1 MAKVPTGNEIEV
13 EFEDDSNS
21 GATDTP
27 ESNPTADEQTQVE
40 TDAEAAGVNTSELE
54 GKRAKKRQKN
64 ALLKKVGELGETFG
78 ASKTC
83 MIELAAEV
91 TEAAVNKTIGESDA
105 EELYKAFKARA
116 DKRATTDAGLV
127 PDEEVETQTQ
137 QVSKLRSFIKLGNQ
151 MEEAVDIVQRAIAV
165 HLAAKQANP
174 KAVMKGSTYT
184 VLGSI
189 VTEQMR
195 DKRAGVALTDEEM
208 HKHIAREVTEP
219 GAVTAATKVRQ
230 ALDAALSAEK
240 GSSSDKHYRAP
251 LVSENLT
258 QAIDALYR
266 ALGDASPEAQA
277 AYDKEVEDKAQ
288 EIADK
293 EAKKEATKKKA
304 A

>member
-1 MAKVPTGNEIEV
+1 MAKVPTGNEV
-13 EFEDDSNS
+13 EAEDETT
-21 GATDTP
+21 GTP
-27 ESNPTADEQTQVE
+27 ESNPSADEQAQADQVAQ
-40 TDAEAAGVNTSELE
+40 DLEAAGVNTSELDD
-54 GKRAKKRQKN
+54 KRAKKRQKN

-127 PDEEVETQTQ
+127 PDDEVETQTQ

-195 DKRAGVALTDEEM
+195 DKRAGVALTG
-208 HKHIAREVTEP
+208 R
-219 GAVTAATKVRQ
+219 
-230 ALDAALSAEK
+230 
-240 GSSSDKHYRAP
+240 
-251 LVSENLT
+251 
-258 QAIDALYR
+258 
-266 ALGDASPEAQA
+266 GDAR
-277 AYDKEVEDKAQ
+277 AYRP
-288 EIADK
+288 
-293 EAKKEATKKKA
+293 
-304 A
+304 